1 MERFIKRSVSLWL
14 AILLLLTT
22 VGATLLTGCSG
33 SKENGKETTTVD
45 KEKEELE
52 QLKEKAKN
60 IKITVDFNDVHQT
73 IEGFGASGAW
83 WSQFVGG
90 WTKEQKNGLETREY
104 IAKLLF
110 DKEEGIGL
118 NTYRYNIGAGSA
130 DSGNGDISDPWRRAE
145 SFETAPGVYDFT
157 KDANAVWFMKRAVE
171 LGVTDVVMFANSPLE
186 RLTISGN
193 AHGDAN
199 AESKSNLA
207 PENYQAFSD
216 YYLDVVEHFVGE
228 GLPIKFISPINE
240 PQWDWTS
247 GQEGCHYT
255 PEEVVNFLKVFIAE
269 KESRETLKDVEITA
283 PESGEWGN
291 TNYKYMEAIL
301 NDSELSQYFT
311 SLDNHSYW
319 SDAGAKKGF
328 KNWLNTQGFSD
339 MTLRTSEWCEMVNG
353 KDYTMDSAVNL
364 AKEINDDL
372 TILDVVSWQ
381 YWIAVSCYNYRDG
394 LIYVTTKNEV
404 VVIPKRLWAMG
415 NFSKFVL
422 PGYTRVGTETI
433 SSGIDVSAFKGNNGT
448 NDEVVMVITN
458 SIASSAKFNVAEL
471 GLGDDVKVYVTDE
484 DHNLEEHSAERF
496 EDGYVYL
503 SPKSVN
509 TIVITTTK

>member
-1 MERFIKRSVSLWL
+1 MGNFFKKTISLTM
-14 AILLLLTT
+14 AVLLLIPII
-22 VGATLLTGCSG
+22 GATLLTGCSDK
-33 SKENGKETTTVD
+33 SDNKKTTMVD
-45 KEKEELE
+45 KEKEALE

-60 IKITVDFNDVHQT
+60 IKIEIDFDDVHQT

-83 WSQFVGG
+83 WSQYVGG

-104 IAKLLF
+104 IAQLLF
-110 DKEEGIGL
+110 DKENGIGL

-145 SFETAPGVYDFT
+145 SFETEPGVYDFT
-157 KDANAVWFMKRAVE
+157 KDANAVWFMNRAVE

-186 RLTISGN
+186 RLTISGK
-193 AHGDAN
+193 AHGDAS

-207 PENYQAFSD
+207 PENYQAYSE
-216 YYLDVVEHFVGE
+216 YYLDVVEHFVNE

-240 PQWDWTS
+240 PQWEWTG

-255 PEEVVNFLKVFIAE
+255 PEEVVEFLKVFIDE
-269 KESRETLKDVEITA
+269 KESREVLKDVEITA

-291 TNYKYMEAIL
+291 TNYDYMEAIL

-319 SDAGAKKGF
+319 SDAAAKKSF
-328 KNWLNTQGFSD
+328 KNWLNGQGFEN
-339 MTLRTSEWCEMVNG
+339 MVLRTSEWCEMVNG
-353 KDYTMDSAVNL
+353 TDYTMDSAVNL

-404 VVIPKRLWAMG
+404 VVVPKRLWAMG

-422 PGYTRVGTETI
+422 PGYKRVGTDTI
-433 SSGIDVSAFKGNNGT
+433 SSGIEVSAFTGNNGAD
-448 NDEVVMVITN
+448 DEVVIVITN
-458 SIASSAKFNVAEL
+458 SIASSAKYNVAEL

-484 DHNLEEHSAERF
+484 DHNLEEISEERY
-496 EDGYVYL
+496 EDGYVYI
-503 SPKSVN
+503 SPHSVN
-509 TIVITTTK
+509 TIVITTTN

>member
-1 MERFIKRSVSLWL
+1 MKNFNKRIISLTM
-14 AILLLLTT
+14 ALLLVTSML
-22 VGATLLTGCSG
+22 GATLLTGCSD
-33 SKENGKETTTVD
+33 KPDDKKETTTVD
-45 KEKEELE
+45 KEKAELE
-52 QLKEKAKN
+52 AMKKKAKN
-60 IKITVDFNDVHQT
+60 IKIDIDFKDVHQT
-73 IEGFGASGAW
+73 MEGFGASGAW

-104 IAKLLF
+104 IAQLLF
-110 DKEEGIGL
+110 DKEKGIGL
-118 NTYRYNIGAGSA
+118 NTYRYNVGAGSA

-157 KDANAVWFMKRAVE
+157 KDANAVWFMNRAVE

-199 AESKSNLA
+199 AASKSNLA
-207 PENYQAFSD
+207 PENYQAYSD
-216 YYLDVVEHFVGE
+216 YYLDVIEHFVKE
-228 GLPIKFISPINE
+228 GVPVKFISPLNE

-255 PEEVVNFLKVFIAE
+255 PEEVVAFLKVFIAE
-269 KESRETLKDVEITA
+269 KESRDTLKDVEITA

-291 TNYKYMEAIL
+291 TNYDYMEAIL
-301 NDSELSQYFT
+301 NDSELSKYFK
-311 SLDNHSYW
+311 SIDNHSYW
-319 SDAGAKKGF
+319 SDAAAKKGF
-328 KNWLNTQGFSD
+328 KSWLNKEGFGD
-339 MTLRTSEWCEMVNG
+339 MVLRTSEWCEMVNG
-353 KDYTMDSAVNL
+353 TDYTMDSAVNL

-394 LIYVTTKNEV
+394 LIYVTKTNEV
-404 VVIPKRLWAMG
+404 VVVPKRLWAMG

-422 PGYTRVGTETI
+422 PGYERVGTKTI
-433 SSGIDVSAFKGNNGT
+433 SSGIDVSAFTGNNGT
-448 NDEVVMVITN
+448 NDEVVMVLTN
-458 SIASSAKFNVAEL
+458 SIANPAKYNLAEL
-471 GLGDDVKVYVTDE
+471 GLGDDVKVYVTDKE
-484 DHNLEEHSAERF
+484 HNLEEISAERY

-503 SPKSVN
+503 SPYSVN
-509 TIVITTTK
+509 TIVITKK